1 VRYKINTVRYDG
13 FKKYKNTLFYLT
25 VTGGFTVLIY
35 WIITKGK
42 LLEGKNLIVSETGN
56 GSWNDFISSMKHNF
70 DDFNTFFAQIVMI
83 ILVAR
88 LLVGFSRRLDSQLL

>member
-1 VRYKINTVRYDG
+1 
-13 FKKYKNTLFYLT
+13 LT

-42 LLEGKNLIVSETGN
+42 LLEGRKNLIVSETGN

-70 DDFNTFFAQIVMI
+70 DDPLAILLAQIVMI

>member
-1 VRYKINTVRYDG
+1 
-13 FKKYKNTLFYLT
+13 LFYLT

-35 WIITKGK
+35 WIITKTSLKKKELNGFR
-42 LLEGKNLIVSETGN
+42 NGN

-70 DDFNTFFAQIVMI
+70 DDLAILLAQIVMI

-88 LLVGFSRRLDSQLL
+88 LFWLGFQEGQ

>member
-1 VRYKINTVRYDG
+1 MDLKNIKIH
-13 FKKYKNTLFYLT
+13 LFYLT

-42 LLEGKNLIVSETGN
+42 LLERRKIYSFRNGN

-70 DDFNTFFAQIVMI
+70 EDPFWQYY
-83 ILVAR
+83 
-88 LLVGFSRRLDSQLL
+88 

>member
-1 VRYKINTVRYDG
+1 
-13 FKKYKNTLFYLT
+13 LT
-25 VTGGFTVLIY
+25 VTGGFTVLI

-42 LLEGKNLIVSETGN
+42 LLEGRKNLIVSETGN

-70 DDFNTFFAQIVMI
+70 DDPSNTFGTNCYDYPRLF
-83 ILVAR
+83 